1 MAVYTG
7 RLAVALPDRINVWEV
22 AAKDEGGAA
31 ALAAR
36 VGAVGAR
43 AVDLGYRLRKDRIF
57 AAAPPEKLLVAA
69 QHILVGEGR
78 KLAACAFECGDTRRR
93 EREWVFEAHV
103 TCARVDGGP
112 PGREGVLV
120 GLANGKVLKVIYSY
134 ILLMEYSQSFDA
146 SSMRLSLS

>member
-1 MAVYTG
+1 VAVYTG

-22 AAKDEGGAA
+22 AGAKDEGGAA

-36 VGAVGAR
+36 VGGAVGAR

-93 EREWVFEAHV
+93 EREWVFEATV

-112 PGREGVLV
+112 PGREGILV
-120 GLANGKVLKVIYSY
+120 GLANGKVLKVN
-134 ILLMEYSQSFDA
+134 ILVHFVDGIFS
-146 SSMRLSLS
+146 